1 MAKPRK
7 PRKSSHDFDSDKPWT
22 EAQWQAFMKE
32 SDLKAA
38 RFGELLE
45 TLRND
50 PNCHEK
56 VAEEMGWAD
65 DEDDDE
71 DPELAGERSRW
82 IEEMNEAG
90 QEALRELEAERE
102 ADQRAGITPAQRTKL
117 DQERE
122 QSENPIYGA
131 ACQLTE
137 RVMDVLEPHMK
148 KDASSTA
155 ADEDGEDDPLTDAYI
170 GVMTAGA
177 KLARVIDADD
187 DDEQMLGNTV
197 VCLRLALEATQKGKA
212 GWEALPSRKILPAKV
227 VEEMVAEHARVE
239 KMIADRIAELRAKMW
254 WDDNAKGR

>member
-1 MAKPRK
+1 MAKRRK
-7 PRKSSHDFDSDKPWT
+7 PRKSSHDFDSQKPWT
-22 EAQWQAFMKE
+22 EAQWEAFMKE
-32 SDLKAA
+32 SDLRAA

-56 VAEEMGWAD
+56 VAGEMGWAD

-71 DPELAGERSRW
+71 DPELAAERSGW

-102 ADQRAGITPAQRTKL
+102 ADRRAGITPQQRMKM

-122 QSENPIYGA
+122 QCENPIYGA
-131 ACQLTE
+131 ACELTD
-137 RVMDVLEPHMK
+137 RVMDVLEPNMK
-148 KDASSTA
+148 NDAA
-155 ADEDGEDDPLTDAYI
+155 AEDQDGEDDPLTDAYI

-187 DDEQMLGNTV
+187 EDEQMLGNTV

-212 GWEALPSRKILPAKV
+212 GWEALRSRKILPANIM
-227 VEEMVAEHARVE
+227 EEMVAEHARVE

-254 WDDNAKGR
+254 WDSNRSS